1 MLRRLSALL
10 VTLMLA
16 YPAIAATPFWGAR
29 HSKPIDTLPSDL
41 KPGEWIWDAR
51 TSANGP
57 IVVVASLT
65 EQRAYV
71 YRNGILIG
79 VATTSSGRS
88 GYDTPIGVFTILQKD
103 KDHRSSIYNNAE
115 MPYTQR
121 LTWGG
126 VALHAGGLP
135 GYPSSHG
142 CVHLPSEFARQLF
155 EVSPMGMTVVI
166 SAEGESPHD
175 IAHPR
180 HFSPV
185 DARTG
190 EAAIQQTLAGDEAF
204 HWQPELSPSGP
215 VSLLLSGADR
225 QVFVYRNGIEI
236 GRSRIAMRDPTRPL
250 GTHVMIVNQ
259 DEPAVPGKPAP
270 APAKTGPN
278 WMLIGVA
285 GRTEEDG
292 KPANPDAVANVVIPR
307 VFEESVYPLLTPGV
321 TMLVTDLPV
330 LVSTTGVKLDVL
342 NDDPP
347 TRSAPAAG
355 AKGKVA
361 ASSP

>member
-1 MLRRLSALL
+1 MLRRLFTVLA
-10 VTLMLA
+10 VTLFAL
-16 YPAIAATPFWGAR
+16 PAIAATPFWGAR
-29 HSKPIDTLPSDL
+29 RSSSVDTLPSQL

-51 TSANGP
+51 TSASGP
-57 IVVVASLT
+57 IVVVTSLT

-71 YRNGILIG
+71 YRNGIIIG

-142 CVHLPSEFARQLF
+142 CVHLPSQFAKLLF
-155 EVSPMGMTVVI
+155 DVSPMGMTVVI

-175 IAHPR
+175 TVHPR
-180 HFSPV
+180 GFSPV

-204 HWQPELSPSGP
+204 HWDPALSPTGP
-215 VSLLLSGADR
+215 VSLLLSGADK

-236 GRSRIAMRDPTRPL
+236 GRSRIAMRDSTKLL
-250 GTHVMIVNQ
+250 GTHVLIVKQ
-259 DEPAVPGKPAP
+259 DEPVAEGQPAP
-270 APAKTGPN
+270 ARTGPN

-285 GRTEEDG
+285 GHAEEDG
-292 KPANPDAVANVVIPR
+292 KPANPDAVSNVVIPR

-321 TMLVTDLPV
+321 TMLVTDLPM

-347 TRSAPAAG
+347 TRSAPAIG
-355 AKGKVA
+355 ASSKVA
-361 ASSP
+361 APKP

>member
-1 MLRRLSALL
+1 MLRRLPAFLVATLLTFPAL
-10 VTLMLA
+10 A
-16 YPAIAATPFWGAR
+16 GTPFWGAR
-29 HSKPIDTLPSDL
+29 HSNSIDTPPTTL

-51 TSANGP
+51 TSASGP

-71 YRNGILIG
+71 YRNGIIIG

-88 GYDTPIGVFTILQKD
+88 GYDTPVGVFTILEKD

-115 MPYTQR
+115 MPYSQR

-142 CVHLPSEFARQLF
+142 CVHLPSEFARHLF
-155 EVSPMGMTVVI
+155 EISPMGMTVVI
-166 SAEGESPHD
+166 SAEGQSPQD
-175 IAHPR
+175 TVHPSG
-180 HFSPV
+180 FSPV

-190 EAAIQQTLAGDEAF
+190 ELAAAQTLAGDEAF
-204 HWQPELSPSGP
+204 HWQPELSPEGP
-215 VSLLLSGADR
+215 VSVLLSGADR

-236 GRSRIAMRDPTRPL
+236 GRSRIAKRDPSKLL
-250 GTHVMIVNQ
+250 GTHVLMVKQ
-259 DEPAVPGKPAP
+259 DPLLVPGKP

-278 WMLIGVA
+278 WILVGITGH
-285 GRTEEDG
+285 TDEDG
-292 KPANPDAVANVVIPR
+292 KPANPDAVSNVVIPR
-307 VFEESVYPLLTPGV
+307 VFEESVAPLLTPGV
-321 TMLVTDLPV
+321 TRLVTDSPMLA
-330 LVSTTGVKLDVL
+330 STTGVKLDVL

-347 TRSAPAAG
+347 TRSAPDI
-355 AKGKVA
+355 GKRT
-361 ASSP
+361 ASVQSL

>member
-1 MLRRLSALL
+1 MLRRLPVFLVATLLAL
-10 VTLMLA
+10 
-16 YPAIAATPFWGAR
+16 PAFAATSFWGAR
-29 HSKPIDTLPSDL
+29 HSNSIDTLPSTL

-51 TSANGP
+51 TSTSGP

-71 YRNGILIG
+71 YRNGIIIG

-88 GYDTPIGVFTILQKD
+88 GYDTPVGVFTILQKD

-142 CVHLPSEFARQLF
+142 CVHLPSEFARHLF
-155 EVSPMGMTVVI
+155 DVSPMGMTVVI
-166 SAEGESPHD
+166 SAEGQSPPD
-175 IAHPR
+175 TVHPSG
-180 HFSPV
+180 FSPV

-190 EAAIQQTLAGDEAF
+190 ELATQQTLAGDEAF
-204 HWQPELSPSGP
+204 HWQPELSPEGP
-215 VSLLLSGADR
+215 VSVLLSGADR

-236 GRSRIAMRDPTRPL
+236 GRSRIAKRDSSQLL
-250 GTHVMIVNQ
+250 GTHVLMVKQ
-259 DEPAVPGKPAP
+259 EAVAVAGGA
-270 APAKTGPN
+270 APAKTGPS
-278 WMLIGVA
+278 WMLVGIA
-285 GRTEEDG
+285 GHADEDG
-292 KPANPDAVANVVIPR
+292 KPANADAVSNVVIPR
-307 VFEESVYPLLTPGV
+307 VFEESVAPLLTPGV
-321 TMLVTDLPV
+321 TMLVTDLPM
-330 LVSTTGVKLDVL
+330 LTSTTGVKIDVL

-347 TRSAPAAG
+347 TRSAPT
-355 AKGKVA
+355 VA
-361 ASSP
+361 ASATLPKSL

>member
-10 VTLMLA
+10 VA
-16 YPAIAATPFWGAR
+16 AVFAFPAIAATPFWGAR
-29 HSKPIDTLPSDL
+29 HSSSVDTLPSQL

-51 TSANGP
+51 TSASGP

-71 YRNGILIG
+71 YRNGIIIG

-142 CVHLPSEFARQLF
+142 CVHLPSEFAKQLF

-175 IAHPR
+175 TVHPR
-180 HFSPV
+180 GFSPV

-190 EAAIQQTLAGDEAF
+190 EVAIQQTLAGDEAF
-204 HWQPELSPSGP
+204 HWEPELSPTGP

-225 QVFVYRNGIEI
+225 QVFVYRNGVEI
-236 GRSRIAMRDPTRPL
+236 GRSRIAMRDPTKLL
-250 GTHVMIVNQ
+250 GTHVMIVKQ
-259 DEPAVPGKPAP
+259 DEPAVPGKPVP
-270 APAKTGPN
+270 VKTGPN

-285 GRTEEDG
+285 GHAEEDG

-321 TMLVTDLPV
+321 TMLVTDLPM

-347 TRSAPAAG
+347 TRSAPPVG
-355 AKGKVA
+355 ATSKVA
-361 ASSP
+361 APKP